1 MKPFKMLT
9 LFLFV
14 LPFTNVCAQFVEP
27 ECGIISNPHYSYTT
41 YSDFSGMG
49 YTLYH
54 DGVIISQQ
62 YGTEAGR
69 GYNAVLL
76 KFINDSTGYFVYTSK
91 FHSITTSY
99 VVNKIEGDKIKHLC
113 TGYNIFSFYIVNE
126 HLAYML
132 TAANTFS
139 LVRCSDVQPAKLLY
153 SGYLV
158 SNITVTD
165 SLIGSALCPDL
176 QELNVNIYK
185 GSLKISFQ
193 PDDTTTSIIDN
204 KIAEWEVY
212 PNPAEDYLYLKKADA
227 LGSCIINI
235 FNTNGVLKKSVH
247 SDIDFTKT
255 IFVGDLCAGVYIIEI
270 QHERKKYY
278 SKMIKK

>member
-1 MKPFKMLT
+1 MKPLKILT

-14 LPFTNVCAQFVEP
+14 LPLTNAFAQFVEP
-27 ECGIISNPHYSYTT
+27 ECGIISNPHYSCTS

-54 DGVIISQQ
+54 NGVIISQQ
-62 YGTEAGR
+62 QGTEYGR

-76 KFINDSTGYFVYTSK
+76 KFINDSTGYFVYKSK

-99 VVNKIEGDKIKHLC
+99 IVNKIEGDKIKYLC

-132 TAANTFS
+132 SAANTFS
-139 LVRCSDVQPAKLLY
+139 LVRCSDVLPAKLLY
-153 SGYLV
+153 SGYLD
-158 SNITVTD
+158 STITVTD
-165 SLIGSALCPDL
+165 SLIGSPLCPDF
-176 QELNVNIYK
+176 QELNVYIYK
-185 GSLKISFQ
+185 GNLKISFQ
-193 PDDTTTSIIDN
+193 PNDTTTAIIDN
-204 KIAEWEVY
+204 KIAEWIVY
-212 PNPAEDYLYLKKADA
+212 PNPAEDYLYLKNADA

-235 FNTNGVLKKSVH
+235 FNTNGVLKKSVN
-247 SDIDFTKT
+247 SDIDFTKN
-255 IFVGDLCAGVYIIEI
+255 IYIGDLSAGVYIIEI
-270 QHERKKYY
+270 QGERKKYY